1 MVVSPSADRGPRAS
15 ARITLLSVTVLGTM
29 CNNVVN
35 VPLRSIAADF
45 GRPLS
50 AAVLCVGAFALTLAV
65 AMPFVGWLGDRWG
78 QGRVLSGSVT
88 LMLLAQVLAALAPSL
103 PVLIALR
110 ALQGLACSAIPPMVM
125 GLLGAFYPDRR
136 LEMMG
141 AWAAANG
148 IGQATGPPV
157 GGLVDD
163 LWGWRVIFWLLAAF
177 CLVVL
182 VALRRCVPE
191 APRRVTPLDVR
202 GAVLLTGG
210 VALVLVGLTA
220 FSQRDTEGLVVAGCL
235 GAGVAMLVGYGVATR
250 RRETALI
257 PLPVLLE
264 LRFVRSTAAAFA
276 QMFCLG
282 TSLVALPLL
291 FTGPLG
297 MSTALAGVLFFTLP
311 AVMAVGA
318 PVVSRA
324 SRIVG
329 PRLVLRSGLGTLI
342 VATVLTGLV
351 ARSGSS
357 TAVAVALTALLLVL
371 GFGMAMVQTPAA
383 AGATS
388 SAAGRYG
395 AAVGL
400 FNLVR
405 FSGSATAAAWV
416 AWVYPTGHLLVL
428 FGGCS
433 VLVAGGLTVS
443 WLGRDPAYTPGPG
456 VSRTSGRG

>member
-1 MVVSPSADRGPRAS
+1 VASSAQEAPRSS
-15 ARITLLSVTVLGTM
+15 ARIALLSVTVLGTM

-35 VPLRSIAADF
+35 VPLRSIAEDF

-50 AAVLCVGAFALTLAV
+50 AAVLAVGAFALTLAV
-65 AMPFVGWLGDRWG
+65 AMPITGWLGDRWG
-78 QGRVLSGSVT
+78 QTEVLTCSVA
-88 LMLLAQVLAALAPSL
+88 LMLGAQVLAALSPTL
-103 PVLIALR
+103 PALIGLR

-125 GLLGAFYPDRR
+125 GLLVTFYPDRR

-148 IGQATGPPV
+148 IGQAIGPPV

-163 LWGWRVIFWLLAAF
+163 LWGWRAIFALLAAF

-182 VALRRCVPE
+182 VTLHACVPKVE
-191 APRRVTPLDVR
+191 KRPSPLDVR
-202 GAVLLTGG
+202 GAVFLTGG
-210 VALVLVGLTA
+210 VALALVSLTA
-220 FSQRDTEGLVVAGCL
+220 FSQQDADAALVCL
-235 GAGVAMLVGYGVATR
+235 GFATAILMLVGYVVSSRG
-250 RRETALI
+250 RESALV
-257 PLPVLLE
+257 PLPVLFE
-264 LRFVRSTAAAFA
+264 IRFVRSMAAAFA

-291 FTGPLG
+291 FTGPLD

-311 AVMAVGA
+311 AVMAIGA
-318 PVVSRA
+318 PVVSRS

-329 PRLVLRSGLGTLI
+329 PRLVLRAGLVTLI
-342 VATVLTGLV
+342 VGSLLTGVV
-351 ARSGSS
+351 ARSGTSAS
-357 TAVAVALTALLLVL
+357 VAVGLTLLLLVL

-388 SAAGRYG
+388 SAAGRHG

-405 FSGSATAAAWV
+405 FSGSAAAAAWV
-416 AWVYPTGHLLVL
+416 AWIYPTGHLLLL
-428 FGGCS
+428 FAGCS
-433 VLVAGGLTVS
+433 VLAAAGLVVS
-443 WLGRDPAYTPGPG
+443 WVGSDPRPSPTPLSP
-456 VSRTSGRG
+456 TSDRG

>member
-1 MVVSPSADRGPRAS
+1 MAPSAGGAPRRTLQVA
-15 ARITLLSVTVLGTM
+15 LLSVTVLGTM

-45 GRPLS
+45 DQPLS

-65 AMPFVGWLGDRWG
+65 TMPFTGWLGDRWG
-78 QGRVLSGSVT
+78 QTRVLTGSVA
-88 LMLLAQVLAALAPSL
+88 LMMLAQALAALAPTL
-103 PVLIALR
+103 PLLIALR

-125 GLLGAFYPDRR
+125 GLLGAFYPERR

-148 IGQATGPPV
+148 VGQAIGPPV

-163 LWGWRVIFWLLAAF
+163 LLGWRAIFALLTVA

-182 VALRRCVPE
+182 LVLRWCVPDLP
-191 APRRVTPLDVR
+191 PRPTPLDVR

-210 VALVLVGLTA
+210 VALILVVLTA
-220 FSQRDTEGLVVAGCL
+220 FSQRDAAVSVL
-235 GAGVAMLVGYGVATR
+235 GAGLLTGALLLLGYVVSAR
-250 RRETALI
+250 NRESALI
-257 PLPVLLE
+257 PLPVLVE
-264 LRFVRSTAAAFA
+264 IRFVRSMAAGFA

-318 PVVSRA
+318 PVA
-324 SRIVG
+324 SRTSRRYG
-329 PRLVLRSGLGTLI
+329 ARLVLRAGLGSLV
-342 VATVLTGLV
+342 VATFLTGLV
-351 ARSGSS
+351 AGLGTS
-357 TAVAVALTALLLVL
+357 AWVAAGLVVLMVGL
-371 GFGMAMVQTPAA
+371 GFGMALVQTPAA

-400 FNLVR
+400 FNMVR

-428 FGGCS
+428 FVGCS
-433 VLVAGGLTVS
+433 AVLAAGLAVGWV
-443 WLGRDPAYTPGPG
+443 GPDPEQVPRPS
-456 VSRTSGRG
+456 VSRTSGHG

>member
-1 MVVSPSADRGPRAS
+1 
-15 ARITLLSVTVLGTM
+15 M

-35 VPLRSIAADF
+35 VPLRSIAAGF
-45 GRPLS
+45 GQPLS

-78 QGRVLSGSVT
+78 QGRVLTGSVA
-88 LMLLAQVLAALAPSL
+88 LMLLAQVLAALAPTL
-103 PVLIALR
+103 PVLIGLR

-125 GLLGAFYPDRR
+125 GLLGALYPDRR

-148 IGQATGPPV
+148 IGQAIGPPV

-163 LWGWRVIFWLLAAF
+163 LFGWRAIFWLLAAF

-182 VALRRCVPE
+182 VALQRSVPE
-191 APRRVTPLDVR
+191 VPRRMTPLDVR

-210 VALVLVGLTA
+210 VALVLVAVTA
-220 FSQRDTEGLVVAGCL
+220 FSQRGAGGLTVAGAL
-235 GAGVAMLVGYGVATR
+235 VAGAAMLVGYGVVSR
-250 RRETALI
+250 RREAALI

-297 MSTALAGVLFFTLP
+297 MSTALAGLLFFTLP

-318 PVVSRA
+318 PVVSRT

-329 PRLVLRSGLGTLI
+329 PRIVLRAGLAILI
-342 VATVLTGLV
+342 AATVLTGVV
-351 ARSGSS
+351 AESGSS
-357 TAVAVALTALLLVL
+357 TWVAVALTALLLVL

-416 AWVYPTGHLLVL
+416 AWVYPTGHHLAL

-433 VLVAGGLTVS
+433 VLAAAGLAVS
-443 WLGRDPAYTPGPG
+443 WLGGGPAHVLRPGL
-456 VSRTSGRG
+456 SRTSRRD

>member
-1 MVVSPSADRGPRAS
+1 VVLFPSADRGPRTS
-15 ARITLLSVTVLGTM
+15 ARVTLLSATVLGTM

-35 VPLRSIAADF
+35 VPLRSIASEF

-78 QGRVLSGSVT
+78 QSRVLSGSVA

-125 GLLGAFYPDRR
+125 GLLGAFYPGRR
-136 LEMMG
+136 LEVMG

-148 IGQATGPPV
+148 IGQAIGPPV

-163 LWGWRVIFWLLAAF
+163 LWGWRVIFWMLAAF

-191 APRRVTPLDVR
+191 VRPRETPLDVR

-210 VALVLVGLTA
+210 VTLVLVGLTS
-220 FSQRDTEGLVVAGCL
+220 FSQRDTPGLVVACCL
-235 GAGVAMLVGYGVATR
+235 GAGVTMLVGYVVASR
-250 RRETALI
+250 RRETALV

-318 PVVSRA
+318 PLVSRA
-324 SRIVG
+324 SRMLG

-342 VATVLTGLV
+342 AGAVLTGVV
-351 ARSGSS
+351 AGSGSS
-357 TAVAVALTALLLVL
+357 TEVAVVLTALLLVL

-388 SAAGRYG
+388 SAAGGYG

-428 FGGCS
+428 FGACS
-433 VLVAGGLTVS
+433 VLAAGGLAIS
-443 WLGRDPAYTPGPG
+443 WLGRDPAYQLAPGF
-456 VSRTSGRG
+456 SRTAGRD

>member
-1 MVVSPSADRGPRAS
+1 
-15 ARITLLSVTVLGTM
+15 VTVLGTM

-35 VPLRSIAADF
+35 VPLRSIAGDF

-78 QGRVLSGSVT
+78 QGRVLSASVA

-103 PVLIALR
+103 PALIALR

-136 LEMMG
+136 LEVMG

-148 IGQATGPPV
+148 IGQAIGPPV

-210 VALVLVGLTA
+210 VALLLVGLTA
-220 FSQRDTEGLVVAGCL
+220 FSQRSTAGLVVSGCL
-235 GAGVAMLVGYGVATR
+235 AAGLTMLVGYGVGSR
-250 RRETALI
+250 RRETALV

-318 PVVSRA
+318 PMVSRA

-329 PRLVLRSGLGTLI
+329 PRLVLRSGLSTLI
-342 VATVLTGLV
+342 AATVLTGVV
-351 ARSGSS
+351 AGSGSS
-357 TAVAVALTALLLVL
+357 TWVAVILTALLLVL

-416 AWVYPTGHLLVL
+416 AWVYPTGHLLLL

-433 VLVAGGLTVS
+433 MLAAGGLAVS
-443 WLGRDPAYTPGPG
+443 WLGRDPVYTHGPG

>member
-1 MVVSPSADRGPRAS
+1 VVLSPSADRGPRAS

-35 VPLRSIAADF
+35 VPLRSIAKDF
-45 GRPLS
+45 GQPLS

-78 QGRVLSGSVT
+78 QGRVLSGSVA

-103 PVLIALR
+103 PALIALR

-136 LEMMG
+136 LEVMG

-148 IGQATGPPV
+148 IGQAIGPPV

-182 VALRRCVPE
+182 MALRRCVPE

-210 VALVLVGLTA
+210 VALLLVGLTA
-220 FSQRDTEGLVVAGCL
+220 FSQRNTAGLLVGGCL
-235 GAGVAMLVGYGVATR
+235 AAGVTMLVGYGVVSR
-250 RRETALI
+250 RRETALV

-297 MSTALAGVLFFTLP
+297 MSTSLAGVLFFTLP

-318 PVVSRA
+318 PMVSRA

-329 PRLVLRSGLGTLI
+329 PRLVLRSGLGTLLA
-342 VATVLTGLV
+342 ATVLTGVV
-351 ARSGSS
+351 ARGGSS
-357 TAVAVALTALLLVL
+357 TWVAVLLTALLLVL

-416 AWVYPTGHLLVL
+416 AWVYPTGHLLLL

-433 VLVAGGLTVS
+433 VLAAGGLAVS
-443 WLGRDPAYTPGPG
+443 WLGRDPVYTSGPG

>member
-1 MVVSPSADRGPRAS
+1 MVLSPSADRGPRAS

-35 VPLRSIAADF
+35 VPLRSIAKDF
-45 GRPLS
+45 GQPLS

-78 QGRVLSGSVT
+78 QGRVLSGSVA

-103 PVLIALR
+103 PALIALR

-136 LEMMG
+136 LEVMG

-148 IGQATGPPV
+148 IGQAIGPPV

-210 VALVLVGLTA
+210 VALLLVGLTA
-220 FSQRDTEGLVVAGCL
+220 FSQRNTAGLLVGGCL
-235 GAGVAMLVGYGVATR
+235 AAGVTMLVGYGVVSR
-250 RRETALI
+250 RRETALV

-297 MSTALAGVLFFTLP
+297 MSTSLAGVLFLTLP

-318 PVVSRA
+318 PMVSRA

-329 PRLVLRSGLGTLI
+329 PRLVLRSGLGTLLA
-342 VATVLTGLV
+342 ATVLTGVV
-351 ARSGSS
+351 ARGGSS
-357 TAVAVALTALLLVL
+357 TWVAVLLTALLLVL

-416 AWVYPTGHLLVL
+416 AWVYPTGHLLLL

-433 VLVAGGLTVS
+433 VLAAGGLAVS
-443 WLGRDPAYTPGPG
+443 WLGRDPVYTSGPG

>member
-1 MVVSPSADRGPRAS
+1 VVLSPSADRGPRAS

-35 VPLRSIAADF
+35 VPLRSIAKDF
-45 GRPLS
+45 GQPLS

-78 QGRVLSGSVT
+78 QGRVLSGSVA

-103 PVLIALR
+103 PALIALR

-136 LEMMG
+136 LEVMG

-148 IGQATGPPV
+148 IGQAIGPPV

-210 VALVLVGLTA
+210 VALLLVGLTA
-220 FSQRDTEGLVVAGCL
+220 FSQRNTAGLLVGGCL
-235 GAGVAMLVGYGVATR
+235 AAGVTMLVGYGVVSR
-250 RRETALI
+250 RRETALV

-297 MSTALAGVLFFTLP
+297 MSTSLAGVLFLTLP

-318 PVVSRA
+318 PMVSRA

-329 PRLVLRSGLGTLI
+329 PRLVLRSGLGTLLA
-342 VATVLTGLV
+342 ATVLTGVV
-351 ARSGSS
+351 ARGGSS
-357 TAVAVALTALLLVL
+357 TWVAVLLTALLLVL

-416 AWVYPTGHLLVL
+416 AWVYPTGHLLLL

-433 VLVAGGLTVS
+433 VLAAGGLAVS
-443 WLGRDPAYTPGPG
+443 WLGRDPVYTSGPG

>member
-1 MVVSPSADRGPRAS
+1 VAPSAGGAPRSS
-15 ARITLLSVTVLGTM
+15 ARFALLSVTVLGTT

-45 GRPLS
+45 GQPLP
-50 AAVLCVGAFALTLAV
+50 AAVLAVGAFALTLAV
-65 AMPFVGWLGDRWG
+65 AMPFTGWLGDRWG
-78 QGRVLSGSVT
+78 QTEVLTGSVA
-88 LMLLAQVLAALAPSL
+88 LMLLAQVLAALAPTL
-103 PVLIALR
+103 PVLIGLR

-125 GLLGAFYPDRR
+125 GLLVAFYPDRR

-148 IGQATGPPV
+148 IGQAIGPPV

-163 LWGWRVIFWLLAAF
+163 LLGWRAIFALLAAF
-177 CLVVL
+177 CLAVL
-182 VALRRCVPE
+182 VALYTYVPKV
-191 APRRVTPLDVR
+191 PSRPSPLDVR

-210 VALVLVGLTA
+210 VALVLVALTA
-220 FSQRDTEGLVVAGCL
+220 FSQRDADAAVVGLGLA
-235 GAGVAMLVGYGVATR
+235 AGVLMLLGYGVSSR
-250 RRETALI
+250 GRDSALV
-257 PLPVLLE
+257 PLPVLFE
-264 LRFVRSTAAAFA
+264 IRFVRSMAAAFA

-318 PVVSRA
+318 PIVSRA
-324 SRIVG
+324 SRVIG
-329 PRLVLRSGLGTLI
+329 PRLVLRAGLVTLI
-342 VATVLTGLV
+342 VGSVLTGVV
-351 ARSGSS
+351 AGSGTS
-357 TAVAVALTALLLVL
+357 TSVAVGLTLLLLVL

-388 SAAGRYG
+388 SAAGRHG

-416 AWVYPTGHLLVL
+416 AWVYPSDHLLLL
-428 FGGCS
+428 FAGCS
-433 VLVAGGLTVS
+433 FLAAAGLAVS
-443 WLGRDPAYTPGPG
+443 WVGSEPGYVPNP
-456 VSRTSGRG
+456 VSPTSGRD